1 MKHVHGVRWVVH
13 VLCHLI
19 RGHHRLWIITPCAK
33 LYNAFLFRL
42 AQLHHQLHCPFPA
55 YFIYFDNRG
64 LHACINTFYP
74 RRSHPYTKIITND
87 MYIDDG
93 NEASSLNAERDGFN
107 YYIFV
112 S

>member
-1 MKHVHGVRWVVH
+1 MVFDG
-13 VLCHLI
+13 LFMFFAILFED
-19 RGHHRLWIITPCAK
+19 HRLWIITPCAK

-64 LHACINTFYP
+64 LHLHACINTFYP